1 MKTLF
6 ALAAGAAISVSSPAL
21 ADPTVEA
28 PIRAM
33 ERAFNAGDLAAA
45 KATHVAAPSIT
56 DEAAAPFVWTGP
68 TAFDDWTGTMGRT
81 EAARGRTGGQVSFGR
96 ATRETVEGDRAY
108 VFMPSSYTFQQGG
121 RSMRET
127 GTITFALVKHGD
139 GWKIQAWTW
148 TSPAA
153 VPAR

>member
-1 MKTLF
+1 MKQLALMVAAF
-6 ALAAGAAISVSSPAL
+6 AAAPAL
-21 ADPTVEA
+21 ADPAVEA

-56 DEAAAPFVWTGP
+56 DEVAAPFVWSGP

-81 EAARGRTGGQVSFGR
+81 EAARGRTGGHVSFGPV
-96 ATRETVEGDRAY
+96 TRETVEGDRAY
-108 VFMPSSYTFQQGG
+108 LFLPSSYTFQQGG

-127 GTITFALVKHGD
+127 GTITFALVRQGD

-153 VPAR
+153 APAR